1 MFNVL
6 FSESAVHVTFNLVGC
21 CSVMYICQQYVIEFF
36 FSVERVQ
43 RMFVIVCEMK
53 ACTRTERAW
62 IGQ

>member
-1 MFNVL
+1 
-6 FSESAVHVTFNLVGC
+6 
-21 CSVMYICQQYVIEFF
+21 VIEFF

-43 RMFVIVCEMK
+43 KMFVIVCGMK